1 MRVCFVIASLAT
13 SDSSVQAAEAA
24 AVDDIAAVDDVI
36 QGRQLSTGAWL
47 KTHPWARPPPP
58 FDAWSGEAVDDYVK
72 AHTPTGVESKLGEQ
86 GFTGAAIVEL
96 LTAPTTTNAEQLIKE
111 AVPGRPADRLS
122 VLHLL
127 RKVVRPSPPPPP
139 PRPMRPHAST

>member
-1 MRVCFVIASLAT
+1 M
-13 SDSSVQAAEAA
+13 
-24 AVDDIAAVDDVI
+24 
-36 QGRQLSTGAWL
+36 
-47 KTHPWARPPPP
+47 
-58 FDAWSGEAVDDYVK
+58 DDYVK

-122 VLHLL
+122 VLHPRAREAVSGL
-127 RKVVRPSPPPPP
+127 VRDAYEQRTAAAEARLSQSE
-139 PRPMRPHAST
+139 R